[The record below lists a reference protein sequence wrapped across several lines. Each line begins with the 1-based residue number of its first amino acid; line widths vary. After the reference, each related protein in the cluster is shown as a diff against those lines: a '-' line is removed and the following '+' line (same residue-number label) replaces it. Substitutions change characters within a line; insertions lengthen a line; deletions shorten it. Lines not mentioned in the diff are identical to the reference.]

1 MKWFRFYDEVVS
13 DPKAQQLPPALF
25 KHWINLL
32 CVANR
37 TTPRGTFPDMAAT
50 AFHLRVSEAKAKSLV
65 NELHDYGLI
74 DADQDGTLRPH
85 NWGGRQRMS
94 DDVAKRVERHRSNGS
109 VTLHETDSDRSLT
122 GASLHA
128 GQNRTEQIQSR
139 EGHTPRADGQT
150 LAEVNG
156 DTTPILEMFAAYAAG
171 AGIGNGTSEWHTR
184 QMADLPALRTA
195 VHAGLDPG
203 KLDRMTRYV
212 AATWLAKGIT
222 VTPEVAKVLK
232 AESEFDRWEA
242 AGCPAA
248 TARAPVHISNGKPTH
263 VDRANDLADYARQLR
278 AGENAG

>member
-25 KHWINLL
+25 KHWVNLL

-37 TTPRGTFPDMAAT
+37 TTPRGTFPDMAAI
-50 AFHLRVSEAKAKSLV
+50 AFHLRVSESKAKSLV
-65 NELHDYGLI
+65 NELHDFGLI
-74 DADQDGTLRPH
+74 DVDADGTLRPH

-94 DDVAKRVERHRSNGS
+94 DDVAKRVERYRSNGS
-109 VTLHETDSDRSLT
+109 VTLHETETERSLT

-150 LAEVNG
+150 LAELNG
-156 DTTPILEMFAAYAAG
+156 ETTPILDMFAAYAAG

-184 QMADLPALRTA
+184 QLADLPALRTA

-222 VTPEVAKVLK
+222 VTPEVGKVLK
-232 AESEFDRWEA
+232 AESEFDRWEE

-248 TARAPVHISNGKPTH
+248 TARAPNGHRAERPTH
-263 VDRANDLADYARQLR
+263 MDPARAMAEKARLLEAQGL
-278 AGENAG
+278 